1 MRNVKRLIAVVM
13 AVIML
18 FSVVPTNVFA
28 ATGSKNL
35 ISTDKAVYELGEQF
49 KITVHSYEN
58 SNDWVAVY
66 NATSST
72 TPINGWYYVNH
83 WYYPEKDG
91 TKDANGWSYT
101 FDSLGAGYYR
111 AYLLKSDGYEVM
123 DYVDFEI
130 KSNDNLSLDK
140 DVYHLGEDI
149 KVTAI
154 GSGDDWVGLYEYD
167 DRYGSGAGTIP
178 SLYWYTVDS
187 SKSGKPYVINN
198 SNDFNTDRNTTI
210 KVGTYKVILFPN
222 GGYTPSAIKKISVVD
237 HTYSSTK
244 ITKKATFTDAGLIK
258 TVCSC
263 GAENGATTAIPAVSD
278 VTLEYTTVQLE
289 NGKTYTPA
297 VTVKDSTGTLVPS
310 ENYDVAYKDNDK
322 VGNATVTVTLKGDK
336 YEGSKELAFEI
347 TQAAHTHNYN
357 TEAVKTK
364 ATFTA
369 EGVIANKCV
378 CGEFEVGSE
387 KAIPAVSSVTLD
399 TDTALTGG
407 TPSVT
412 VMDSADKALVKD
424 TDYTVSY
431 SDNGSVGTA
440 TATVTLKGE
449 FYEGTKAVNYNVIPF
464 TVNKT
469 DLCYGE
475 DLIVKAND
483 CGNSSWVGIYKDGE
497 GYNPD
502 NGGVRSIFWQN
513 TIDFS
518 ASGLCFSR
526 NNVNVV
532 HNVDRSGELR
542 NEYLVPGTYKVVFFA
557 DGSYA
562 ANDKYTTKITVSD
575 HNYSNVSVTSKATL
589 EADGLITKTCKCD
602 KTQTEAISKIAEVS
616 IGSDEYP
623 LVGDDVTPVV
633 TVKDSKGNDL
643 VKDTDYTVSYVNN
656 DKVTDEAKV
665 VVTFKGDYYEG
676 TKEITF
682 KIVENHTHDPY
693 DKIEKASF
701 TKDGAIYKDYC
712 NCGEQAGETV
722 VIKALMSAAL
732 DETWFFYDGSAKTP
746 SVVVTD
752 GEGNALVSDK
762 DFTVSYNNNT
772 EAGKATATVNVNNAY
787 YEGSKDL
794 DFSISKIKLDKSTYH
809 QGDEIK
815 VTAVGSGTDWVGLYK
830 KNDGYDPHNGGI
842 QSVYWYYVSND
853 DHTSGQ
859 EYVLNTEAHKQP
871 ERPDGIFHLPIGE
884 YKVGLFAND
893 GYTLIGDPVY
903 FTIKGHEYNTTKVT
917 KATFGKDGKIEKLCS
932 CGEASSDVTVIKAI
946 DTIALEKDYFVFE
959 DKAVTPAVVIK
970 DVDGNDINAN
980 YTIDYKDN
988 DKIGVATA
996 TVTFDDDKYEG
1007 TKELKFTIA
1016 SNHTCDFKEV
1026 VTKATF
1032 SKDGQI
1038 VNKCECGETDGEA
1051 VVIPK
1056 LTATLEK
1063 TEYDF
1068 DGSAKTPAV
1077 EVKSGDEVLV
1087 SGKDYTVAYAN
1098 NTASSKIHGSDKTVA
1113 TATVT
1118 INNEH
1123 YEDSKAFEFKIAPF
1137 TLDKDTYYVGDDI
1150 LVTAYG
1156 SDLDWVGVYKIGDVV
1171 NPYASGGIVSLY
1183 WYYVN
1188 NTWKGF
1194 TGKSGETYAIQST
1207 VHNPGRE
1214 TVIPAGDYKMVFF
1227 STKDGND
1234 YYDTYEKYFKIVEET
1249 LPENVTI
1256 ALDKNVY
1263 NIDNG
1268 ETTVTITGQNV
1279 TTKDTV
1285 AVYNTDTDTLA
1296 ATATFNAE
1304 GKATINIAAVD
1315 AGNYKAV
1322 ALYKG
1327 NRPMSNEVTFTVS
1340 RQANLEKGITLVGNR
1355 TSFCYGE
1362 EIKVTGIGS
1371 GRDWVGIYLKDDG
1384 YDPKNGGI
1392 QSIYWYYVSDENH
1405 ASGQEYVLNSEAHK
1419 QPERPDGI
1427 FDLPNGNYKVCLFEN
1442 DGYTVLD
1449 RIDIKIVSHNYKE
1462 VERKVST
1469 CYEAG
1474 FVKYECETCKDVN
1487 KVDLELARHDLDI
1500 ANGVEVV
1507 KASCEGNQFI
1517 RYTCKTNGCG
1527 QYEDIE
1533 QFGTALNHDFKLVDS
1548 RTATCTLDGYNLFK
1562 CQREN
1567 CGKEKKEVT
1576 TKDHDYK
1583 EVIITPATCLD
1594 KGSKNVACSVCGTAK
1609 DGVITPIPAL
1619 GHKMVKNEELS
1630 YDPACETDGY
1640 EYKYCQND
1648 GCSYFEEKVI
1658 ETTISHNYV
1667 ENITPATLESDGLV
1681 ELKCS
1686 NCQDVKV
1693 SKVVNAVTDIT
1704 ISDTSYVY
1712 DGKDKTPAVTV
1723 KDSAGNTLTADDYT
1737 VAYASNNA
1745 VGKGIVTVTLKGDL
1759 YSGTVTK
1766 EFDIKLATPT
1776 IKSGKYQNGIVV
1788 KWSVVAGATGYNV
1801 YRKDMTTEGADWEK
1815 IATTVGKSYIDTK
1828 LTSGNAYSYKVEAYF
1843 RGFNSASKET
1853 KAVVYLSIPTATAYN
1868 AAKGITVEWDAQ
1880 DGATRYHVFRRDY
1893 INGAWSEWVRVR
1905 TTETTSFVDA
1915 KAISGTRYQYK
1926 VYSATETDKSIASAI
1941 VLELRLAT
1949 TTVKAS
1955 NASGNAKITWSKVKG
1970 TTTYDV
1976 MRRTYTNGKWSA
1988 WKVVKNTSSLSYID
2002 KSVKSGTKYQ
2012 YKVVA
2017 KNGTKYVGAQSAAV
2031 TNLYLA
2037 ASASIKATVAANGYK
2052 LTWSKV
2058 TGAASYNVYRSVY
2071 KNGKWTSWTK
2081 IANTKSLSYT
2091 DKNLTS
2097 GTNCKY
2103 KVVAVN
2109 GTYTSA
2115 GKGTANMR
2123 FVAPTAKV
2131 TATGTS
2137 KGFNVSW
2144 SKVAGAKGYYVYRRE
2159 YKNGA
2164 WSAWT
2169 RIKTVNS
2176 GSTVK
2181 LTDTKNVKNVKYQ
2194 YSVKAFSG
2202 SFTSALTIS
2211 SVAKR

>member
-1 MRNVKRLIAVVM
+1 MRNVKRLIAVIM

-91 TKDANGWSYT
+91 TKDANGWSCT

-130 KSNDNLSLDK
+130 KSNSNLSLDK
-140 DVYHLGEDI
+140 EVYHVGEAI
-149 KVTAI
+149 NVTAT
-154 GSGDDWVGLYEYD
+154 GSGADLVGLYRMYENH
-167 DRYGSGAGTIP
+167 GSGGQTDV
-178 SLYWYTVDS
+178 SKYWYYVAKNGHT
-187 SKSGKPYVINN
+187 SGSTYQINTAAN
-198 SNDFNTDRNTTI
+198 IQDGHTHETLPA
-210 KVGTYKVILFPN
+210 GEYKVHLFPN
-222 GGYTPSAIKKISVVD
+222 DSYDSTACKKFTIVD
-237 HTYSSTK
+237 HTYNETQ
-244 ITKKATFTDAGLIK
+244 IAKKATFTDAGVIK

-263 GAENGATTAIPAVSD
+263 GAENGSTTAIPAVSD
-278 VTLEYTTVQLE
+278 VTLEYTTVQFE

-297 VTVKDSTGTLVPS
+297 VTVKDSTGASVAV
-310 ENYDVAYKDNDK
+310 ENYDVAYTDNDK
-322 VGNATVTVTLKGDK
+322 PGMAKAIITLKGDK
-336 YEGSKELAFEI
+336 YEGSKELSFEI
-347 TQAAHTHNYN
+347 NEAANICSFD
-357 TEAVKTK
+357 TEAVKVK
-364 ATFTA
+364 ATFDTA
-369 EGVIANKCV
+369 GVIANKCV
-378 CGEFEVGSE
+378 CGKFEEGSE

-412 VMDSADKALVKD
+412 VKDSADKALVKD

-475 DLIVKAND
+475 DLIVKSKD
-483 CGNSSWVGIYKDGE
+483 CGNSSCIGIYKDGE

-502 NGGVRSIFWQN
+502 DGGKHSIFWQY
-513 TIDFS
+513 TS
-518 ASGLCFSR
+518 AFDAAGVCFSSNKGGLDPSQ
-526 NNVNVV
+526 NN
-532 HNVDRSGELR
+532 RSDTLR
-542 NEYLVPGTYKVVFFA
+542 DGYLAPGSYKIVFFA
-557 DGSYA
+557 DGGYA

-794 DFSISKIKLDKSTYH
+794 DFAISKIKLDKSTYH
-809 QGDEIK
+809 VGDEIK
-815 VTAVGSGTDWVGLYK
+815 VTAIGTNDADWVGLYK
-830 KNDGYDPHNGGI
+830 KNDKVDDPNLHNGGVVSI
-842 QSVYWYYVSND
+842 FWYYVLNAEKGTDRSNIA
-853 DHTSGQ
+853 
-859 EYVLNTEAHKQP
+859 YVINQDANKQTDRLDTDFSKP
-871 ERPDGIFHLPIGE
+871 LPAGE
-884 YKVGLFAND
+884 YKVVLLASD
-893 GYTLIGDPVY
+893 GYTAIGDPVY

-1026 VTKATF
+1026 
-1032 SKDGQI
+1032 
-1038 VNKCECGETDGEA
+1038 
-1051 VVIPK
+1051 
-1056 LTATLEK
+1056 
-1063 TEYDF
+1063 
-1068 DGSAKTPAV
+1068 
-1077 EVKSGDEVLV
+1077 
-1087 SGKDYTVAYAN
+1087 
-1098 NTASSKIHGSDKTVA
+1098 
-1113 TATVT
+1113 
-1118 INNEH
+1118 
-1123 YEDSKAFEFKIAPF
+1123 
-1137 TLDKDTYYVGDDI
+1137 
-1150 LVTAYG
+1150 
-1156 SDLDWVGVYKIGDVV
+1156 
-1171 NPYASGGIVSLY
+1171 
-1183 WYYVN
+1183 
-1188 NTWKGF
+1188 
-1194 TGKSGETYAIQST
+1194 
-1207 VHNPGRE
+1207 
-1214 TVIPAGDYKMVFF
+1214 
-1227 STKDGND
+1227 
-1234 YYDTYEKYFKIVEET
+1234 
-1249 LPENVTI
+1249 
-1256 ALDKNVY
+1256 
-1263 NIDNG
+1263 
-1268 ETTVTITGQNV
+1268 
-1279 TTKDTV
+1279 
-1285 AVYNTDTDTLA
+1285 
-1296 ATATFNAE
+1296 
-1304 GKATINIAAVD
+1304 
-1315 AGNYKAV
+1315 
-1322 ALYKG
+1322 
-1327 NRPMSNEVTFTVS
+1327 
-1340 RQANLEKGITLVGNR
+1340 
-1355 TSFCYGE
+1355 
-1362 EIKVTGIGS
+1362 
-1371 GRDWVGIYLKDDG
+1371 
-1384 YDPKNGGI
+1384 
-1392 QSIYWYYVSDENH
+1392 
-1405 ASGQEYVLNSEAHK
+1405 
-1419 QPERPDGI
+1419 
-1427 FDLPNGNYKVCLFEN
+1427 
-1442 DGYTVLD
+1442 
-1449 RIDIKIVSHNYKE
+1449 
-1462 VERKVST
+1462 
-1469 CYEAG
+1469 
-1474 FVKYECETCKDVN
+1474 
-1487 KVDLELARHDLDI
+1487 
-1500 ANGVEVV
+1500 
-1507 KASCEGNQFI
+1507 
-1517 RYTCKTNGCG
+1517 
-1527 QYEDIE
+1527 
-1533 QFGTALNHDFKLVDS
+1533 
-1548 RTATCTLDGYNLFK
+1548 
-1562 CQREN
+1562 
-1567 CGKEKKEVT
+1567 
-1576 TKDHDYK
+1576 
-1583 EVIITPATCLD
+1583 
-1594 KGSKNVACSVCGTAK
+1594 
-1609 DGVITPIPAL
+1609 
-1619 GHKMVKNEELS
+1619 
-1630 YDPACETDGY
+1630 
-1640 EYKYCQND
+1640 
-1648 GCSYFEEKVI
+1648 
-1658 ETTISHNYV
+1658 
-1667 ENITPATLESDGLV
+1667 
-1681 ELKCS
+1681 
-1686 NCQDVKV
+1686 
-1693 SKVVNAVTDIT
+1693 
-1704 ISDTSYVY
+1704 
-1712 DGKDKTPAVTV
+1712 
-1723 KDSAGNTLTADDYT
+1723 
-1737 VAYASNNA
+1737 
-1745 VGKGIVTVTLKGDL
+1745 
-1759 YSGTVTK
+1759 
-1766 EFDIKLATPT
+1766 ATPT

-1853 KAVVYLSIPTATAYN
+1853 KAVVYLSIPTATTYN